1 MSHKPF
7 VFSNASLLY
16 TSITHEAHNQKPS
29 EAGRALQ
36 TCTGASEELKT
47 HQPNQQ
53 KRSRMRGAA
62 RVTPLLAD
70 AALKL
75 RKVKERR
82 LFNFRLFPIS
92 AFSKK
97 NLRRHTETSV
107 SISVLVAQLCPTLC
121 DQVDCSL
128 PVSSAH
134 GILRA
139 GILEWVSIPISRG
152 SSPPRDQT

>member
-82 LFNFRLFPIS
+82 LFNFRLFPIIS

-121 DQVDCSL
+121 NPMDYSPPGFSV
-128 PVSSAH
+128 H
-134 GILRA
+134 GVLQAR
-139 GILEWVSIPISRG
+139 ILEWVAMPFSR
-152 SSPPRDQT
+152 